1 MANDPQTQLA
11 QVQIEGG
18 KTDRRKL
25 QRHRGSPRGRTR
37 AVHEINDGQ
46 KSVYNMQNVNCLL
59 LRESYIYYLVEMIV
73 GCTHKPPEEASRYH
87 MGAQGATGSHVQTS
101 RWRPAQ
107 WKMTKMLRRG
117 QVEGLSGR
125 CQGRHRIGGGDKK

>member
-1 MANDPQTQLA
+1 MGWRMIPQTQLA
-11 QVQIEGG
+11 QVQIEGE
-18 KTDRRKL
+18 KTDHRKL

-46 KSVYNMQNVNCLL
+46 KSVYNMQNVDCLL

-87 MGAQGATGSHVQTS
+87 MGAQGATGSHAQTS

-107 WKMTKMLRRG
+107 WKMTKT
-117 QVEGLSGR
+117 R
-125 CQGRHRIGGGDKK
+125 CCGGDKEKDSSVENAKDATA